1 MSTLSP
7 DDALVD
13 RIASEVL
20 RRLAPQPAAGAGVPS
35 RGLAFPTVSSGGR
48 APLALHDPN
57 TVKPAAGAGQS
68 LAPVLDLGSLDLC
81 TPCHG
86 CQGCSVRRPKT
97 VRAMIE
103 SGACRIGS
111 APGWCPS
118 EPDIASLIDHTV
130 LKPDACAADID
141 TLCKEA
147 AQYCFATVCVNGVWV
162 RRAADALRGSQVR
175 VCTVVG
181 FPLGASVSEV
191 KAYEATR
198 AIRDGAT
205 EIDMVINVG
214 ALKSGDLKLVE
225 RDIRAVVEACGA
237 RILVK
242 VILET
247 ALLTR
252 DEKITACRLAKTAG
266 AHYVK
271 TSTGFAKSGATVEDV
286 ALMREV
292 VGEELGVKASGGI
305 RDYEAA
311 QMMVDAGATRLGTS
325 ASVKIAT
332 TARRGARSA
341 A

>member
-1 MSTLSP
+1 MSTA
-7 DDALVD
+7 DDALVE
-13 RIASEVL
+13 RIAAEVL
-20 RRLAPQPAAGAGVPS
+20 RRLGDQSPDAGGAAA
-35 RGLAFPTVSSGGR
+35 RGLAFPTMSSGGR
-48 APLALHDPN
+48 VPLTLHEPN
-57 TVKPAAGAGQS
+57 TIKPAAGAGKT
-68 LAPVLDLGSLDLC
+68 LAPVLDLGPLDLC
-81 TPCHG
+81 APCHG

-97 VRAMIE
+97 VRALIE
-103 SGACRIGS
+103 NGACRIGS

-130 LKPDACAADID
+130 LKPDAGAQDID
-141 TLCKEA
+141 TLCQEA
-147 AQYCFATVCVNGVWV
+147 AQYCFATVCVNGTWV
-162 RRAADALRGSQVR
+162 RRAADNLRGTPVR

-181 FPLGASVSEV
+181 FPLGASIPEV

-214 ALKSGDLKLVE
+214 ALKSGDLKAVE
-225 RDIRAVVEACGA
+225 RDIRTVVEACGS

-252 DEKITACRLAKTAG
+252 EEKITACRLSKTAG

-292 VGEELGVKASGGI
+292 VGDELGVKASGGI